1 MSYRAVLFDVG
12 GPLDLEF
19 AWESAVDGAI
29 ASACGPEGIRV
40 DQAMIEA
47 ASEAA
52 VAAFA
57 PDAYAHM
64 VETLCGG
71 DPQAIER
78 VRHRVR
84 AMIGNLDVFQ
94 LRPEVDGLLRRLR
107 DRGLKLGIVANQ
119 PEAARERLARA
130 GIGDLFDYHGLSA
143 LTGLRKPE
151 LRSFI
156 AAAEALGVPPPACI
170 MVGDRIDND
179 IVPAKALGMAAIQL
193 RGGRH
198 RRQRPRSEAEEA
210 AAVVTD
216 VPELEAA
223 ILQLLDGQGL
233 RARIMSGP
241 GGPQSGQ

>member
-12 GPLDLEF
+12 GPIDLEF

-29 ASACGPEGIRV
+29 ASACGLESIRI
-40 DQAMIEA
+40 DQAAIDE

-52 VAAFA
+52 VTAFA

-71 DPQAIER
+71 DPRTIER
-78 VRHRVR
+78 VRQRVR
-84 AMIGNLDVFQ
+84 AMVGNLEVFQ
-94 LRPEVDGLLRRLR
+94 LRPEIDGLLRRLR
-107 DRGLKLGIVANQ
+107 QRGLALGIVANQ
-119 PEAARERLARA
+119 PESARARLDRA
-130 GIGDLFDYHGLSA
+130 GIDGLFDHHGLSA
-143 LTGLRKPE
+143 VTGLRKPDPRAF
-151 LRSFI
+151 L
-156 AAAEALGVPPPACI
+156 AAAEALGVAPAECI

-198 RRQRPRSEAEEA
+198 RRQRPRNQAEEPD
-210 AAVVTD
+210 AVVTD

-223 ILQLLDGQGL
+223 ILELLG
-233 RARIMSGP
+233 R
-241 GGPQSGQ
+241 